1 MKTLITICARGGS
14 KGIPGKN
21 IKDLNNKPLIYYTL
35 KTAVEFASKRG
46 GVDIYLSTDSEE
58 IRSVVNNLN
67 FESVKT
73 NYIRPEEL
81 ATDSS
86 GKLAVIKD
94 VLLYAEGERGS
105 AYDFIMDMD
114 VTSPLRTA
122 EDLEKAFSKLESD
135 PSAMNIFS
143 VSPANRNPYFNMVE
157 RRKDSSYVKLVKDGK
172 FLTRQSAPEVYD
184 MNASFYIFKRD
195 FFKTARS
202 NNITDNT
209 LVYEV
214 PHLCFD
220 LDHPI
225 DFEFMSFLVREDK
238 LGFNFPT

>member
-21 IKDLNNKPLIYYTL
+21 IKELNNKPLIYYTI
-35 KTAVEFASKRG
+35 KTAVTFASRRG
-46 GVDIYLSTDSEE
+46 DVDIYLSTDSEE

-73 NYIRPEEL
+73 NYTRPEEL

-94 VLLYAEGERGS
+94 VLMYAEDEIES
-105 AYDFIMDMD
+105 TYDFVMDLD
-114 VTSPLRTA
+114 VTSPLRTPQ
-122 EDLEKAFSKLESD
+122 DLEMAFRKLESD
-135 PSAMNIFS
+135 PEARNIFS

-157 RRKDSSYVKLVKDGK
+157 HKKGSSYVKLVKEGK

-184 MNASFYIFKRD
+184 MNASFYIFRRE
-195 FFKTARS
+195 FFDTARA
-202 NNITDNT
+202 NNITDST
-209 LVYEV
+209 LIYEV

-225 DFEFMSFLVREDK
+225 DFEFMAFLVRENK
-238 LGFNFPT
+238 LGFDFQV